1 MAYYIFI
8 TVNQFQRIF
17 LLQKVFMPHKDNFV
31 TFTNKGYCEINK
43 NIIFP
48 VTINTNKELQLN

>member
-1 MAYYIFI
+1 
-8 TVNQFQRIF
+8 
-17 LLQKVFMPHKDNFV
+17 MPHKDNFV